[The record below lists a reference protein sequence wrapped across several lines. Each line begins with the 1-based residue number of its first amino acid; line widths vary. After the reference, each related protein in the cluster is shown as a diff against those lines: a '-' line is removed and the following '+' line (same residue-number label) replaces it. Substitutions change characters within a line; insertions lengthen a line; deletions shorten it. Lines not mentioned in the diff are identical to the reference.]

1 MISPSPSPHLNRME
15 RCNAAWF
22 DIWQSRLAQWH
33 RPSRFRET
41 LQPLSTTPAKL
52 LARLEPQC
60 DTGEAWGMT
69 RLALA
74 RVRCGSGV
82 SGGGVGGVDLHRV
95 KAVRAVAML
104 NHEHSVHSPTDV
116 VARRGDYQTHNPRAR
131 CQISCAA
138 RGCRLPELHGRSCFV
153 PAELSNYQDWRCA
166 RCRADEPGSW
176 RSCPPRQSLHV

>member
-1 MISPSPSPHLNRME
+1 
-15 RCNAAWF
+15 
-22 DIWQSRLAQWH
+22 
-33 RPSRFRET
+33 
-41 LQPLSTTPAKL
+41 
-52 LARLEPQC
+52 
-60 DTGEAWGMT
+60 MT

-176 RSCPPRQSLHV
+176 RSCPLGSLCTFDSPRNPKCTRRRRKDATDACEAGWPPAAGARHVRSEALSTDHVLDSVGVAGFLKLDHRRWHWQ

>member
-1 MISPSPSPHLNRME
+1 
-15 RCNAAWF
+15 
-22 DIWQSRLAQWH
+22 
-33 RPSRFRET
+33 
-41 LQPLSTTPAKL
+41 
-52 LARLEPQC
+52 
-60 DTGEAWGMT
+60 MT

-104 NHEHSVHSPTDV
+104 NHEHSVHSPTGV

-138 RGCRLPELHGRSCFV
+138 RGCRLPELHGRSCF
-153 PAELSNYQDWRCA
+153 ALC
-166 RCRADEPGSW
+166 EPN
-176 RSCPPRQSLHV
+176 